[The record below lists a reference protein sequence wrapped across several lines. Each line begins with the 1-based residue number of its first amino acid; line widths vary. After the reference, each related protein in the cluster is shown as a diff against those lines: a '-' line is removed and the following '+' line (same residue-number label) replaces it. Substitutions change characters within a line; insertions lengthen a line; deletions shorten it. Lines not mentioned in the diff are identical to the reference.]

1 MQTGYYVINETNVTW
16 FPLSN
21 QTPSHRLPGK
31 IFTFMNLAQ
40 SENAIIKKKLKPY
53 HQLPNFIKSQQLT
66 IGESILLEEIPTKNN
81 NMNQTVFPLLNI
93 KNHPYFTF
101 MQGIKKIPYSIANFS
116 QINIVSGCC
125 LYGLNSVFAINEN
138 GKKVNILSQKE
149 TEENTPFIRFQY
161 EPFPS
166 FYEME
171 SIVRLTQ
178 FIADFVSILPTNIP
192 IKLIFDIP
200 RVQYYLNL
208 IELLEQERIS
218 FPLFQQWMELVD
230 ERYNNVKRAIRS
242 SMFALFK
249 SKNVDPIPTITFTD
263 GLSSIREL
271 IVNAIESRQIP
282 PLSILIEHLCMQH
295 KWWQA
300 VCEFSP
306 PQSHL
311 MLSNISYSI
320 ELLQHGL
327 QKSNPTTYLFE
338 VDNPSERKIY
348 RLAKRYAQKLKY
360 HFPASA
366 FYPLEMIFDNEG
378 HTNLY
383 FQQMPKKMIDHTK
396 NVVSPFDLLKKLYP
410 STYKLVCQTI
420 CDNQTMIKN

>member
-81 NMNQTVFPLLNI
+81 NMNQTVFPLLRI
-93 KNHPYFTF
+93 QNHPYFTF
-101 MQGIKKIPYSIANFS
+101 MQGIKKIPDSIATFS

-125 LYGLNSVFAINEN
+125 LYGLHSVYAINEN
-138 GKKVNILSQKE
+138 GNKVYILSQHE
-149 TEENTPFIRFQY
+149 TEENTPFIRFQD

-178 FIADFVSILPTNIP
+178 FIADFVSVLPTHIS
-192 IKLIFDIP
+192 IQLIFDIP

-208 IELLEQERIS
+208 IGLLEKERIS
-218 FPLFQQWMELVD
+218 FPLFQQWINLVD
-230 ERYNNVKRAIRS
+230 ERYHNVKKTIRS
-242 SMFALFK
+242 TMFALLKFK
-249 SKNVDPIPTITFTD
+249 KIDPIPTITFTD
-263 GLSSIREL
+263 GLNSIRKL
-271 IVNAIESRQIP
+271 IVDAIESREIP
-282 PLSILIEHLCMQH
+282 ALAMLINHLCMQH
-295 KWWQA
+295 EWWQA
-300 VCEFSP
+300 VCQVSP
-306 PQSHL
+306 PSSYH
-311 MLSNISYSI
+311 MLSNMSYSI
-320 ELLQHGL
+320 ELLQYGL
-327 QKSNPTTYLFE
+327 QKKNPTTYLFE

-360 HFPASA
+360 HFPASS
-366 FYPLEMIFDNEG
+366 FYPLEMIFNNNG

-383 FQQMPKKMIDHTK
+383 FQQIPTKIMDHTK
-396 NVVSPFDLLKKLYP
+396 NVISPFDLLQKLYP
-410 STYKLVCQTI
+410 STYKLVCQSI
-420 CDNQTMIKN
+420 DDQSSLLP